1 MSQFVVT
8 QRFLA
13 LATNY
18 DVTQPGSNQVLMTV
32 KGALMRLFPFFSLV
46 EETGS
51 AVATLRGNFNKTRFR
66 ICAANGDELAS
77 LHFPAVALDKKLSLF
92 IGDREYT
99 ANAGM
104 FRGVFQCKD
113 AAGSTALEIF
123 KVRSMRDRFS
133 VVTKDD
139 IDHEVGLLAAVAI
152 HSRFFEMA

>member
-8 QRFLA
+8 QRFMA

-18 DVTQPGSNQVLMTV
+18 DVTQPGSNEVLMTV
-32 KGALMRLFPFFSLV
+32 KGALMRFFPSFSLV
-46 EETGS
+46 EETGAS
-51 AVATLRGNFNKTRFR
+51 LATLRGNFTKTRFR
-66 ICAANGDELAS
+66 IRAANGHVLAS
-77 LHFPAVALDKKLSLF
+77 LHFPAVAVEKKLSLY
-92 IGDREYT
+92 IGDTEYT

-113 AAGSTALEIF
+113 ASGSTVLEIF

-133 VVTKDD
+133 VVTKDG
-139 IDHEVGLLAAVAI
+139 IDCEVGLLAAVAI